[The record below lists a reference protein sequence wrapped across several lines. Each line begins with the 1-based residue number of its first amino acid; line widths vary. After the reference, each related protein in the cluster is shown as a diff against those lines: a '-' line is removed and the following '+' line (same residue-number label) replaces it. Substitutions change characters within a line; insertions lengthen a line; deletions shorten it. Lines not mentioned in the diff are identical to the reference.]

1 MLCDGG
7 PPEGPMKVDPVR
19 SAGKLRRRRRRSS
32 RDGFSPLRDPFLR
45 TRRSASLPD
54 LLFVIGHALRL
65 LAPQTDSFDEKSLK
79 KEKHCHHWQ
88 HNQTGSSHQQVELN
102 SIHRFEKSQAQGQ
115 RV

>member
-1 MLCDGG
+1 
-7 PPEGPMKVDPVR
+7 MKVDPVR

-65 LAPQTDSFDEKSLK
+65 PAPQTDSFDEKSLK